1 MVREIKSSGTAY
13 LLWLFA
19 LIGLCGIHRFYC
31 RKTIS
36 GVIWLLTLGLLGI
49 GQIIDLILIPGMV
62 DKTNADSPP
71 SSPS

>member
-19 LIGLCGIHRFYC
+19 LIGLCG
-31 RKTIS
+31 
-36 GVIWLLTLGLLGI
+36 
-49 GQIIDLILIPGMV
+49 MV